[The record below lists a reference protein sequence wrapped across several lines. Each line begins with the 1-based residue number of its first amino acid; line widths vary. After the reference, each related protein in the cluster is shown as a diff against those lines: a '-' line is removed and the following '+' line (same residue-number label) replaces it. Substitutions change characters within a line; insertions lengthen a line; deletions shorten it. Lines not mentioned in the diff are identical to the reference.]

1 MIWQDD
7 VDTRLKWGT
16 KEAVKLGLIKKG
28 DTIIAVQGWKGGLG
42 NTNTYVNPSIVFCFW
57 LFYPLLFPFYSPKKS
72 QRNVKRDQTNLG
84 F

>member
-42 NTNTYVNPSIVFCFW
+42 NTNTYVNPS
-57 LFYPLLFPFYSPKKS
+57 LLSAFGFSIPYCSRFIPPKKH
-72 QRNVKRDQTNLG
+72 KG
-84 F
+84 M